1 MTNLFH
7 SRLRLAL
14 LILAMIAL
22 AALVSTGCGKQEQE
36 KKPAP
41 PKPSAQARPGLPAPV
56 VAPQVQP
63 APPTLPTLGPSGPVV
78 AIIIDDLGMDMAH
91 LDMVLPLGK
100 GLTFAVMPGLPCSA
114 KTASR
119 ARREGHEVIMHL
131 PMQPKGEVKGL
142 GPGALLAGMCA
153 DDLHKTFL
161 ADYATVPG
169 ADGVNNHMGSLLT
182 EDRDAMDALM
192 GVLKEKGLIF
202 IDSRTTAASVAMQ
215 AAKEAGVRAAERAV
229 FLDDSAEPDDI
240 NAQFDRM
247 VSLAQERGAVVAIGH
262 PRPNTVGVLMERL
275 PELKRAG
282 IKLVRISELAR

>member
-7 SRLRLAL
+7 SRLRPAL
-14 LILAMIAL
+14 IILAMMAL
-22 AALVSTGCGKQEQE
+22 AALVSTGCGRQEQE

-41 PKPSAQARPGLPAPV
+41 PKPSAQAQPGLPAPAV
-56 VAPQVQP
+56 TPQAQPVLIVQ
-63 APPTLPTLGPSGPVV
+63 SGPVV

-114 KTASR
+114 RTAGR
-119 ARREGHEVIMHL
+119 ARQEGHEVIMHL

-142 GPGALLAGMCA
+142 GPGALLTGMSA

-182 EDRDAMDALM
+182 EDRAAMNALM

-202 IDSRTTAASVAMQ
+202 IDSRTTASSVALQ
-215 AAKEAGVRAAERAV
+215 AAKDAGVRAAERAV

-247 VSLAQERGAVVAIGH
+247 VSLAQKRGAVVAIGH

-275 PELKRAG
+275 PELEKSG
-282 IKLVRISELAR
+282 IKLVRVSELAR